1 MRNKMSRD
9 RRRGRRYDTEGT
21 LNYKKVFAAILAILV
36 VIMFFLALNK
46 ILTDG
51 SNKKETKS
59 YFALYSENKWGVIDE
74 KGVKVIE
81 PSYQEM
87 LIVPDSSKDVFLCVY
102 DVNYSEST
110 YKTKALNSN
119 NDEIFTEYTNVE
131 AIQNYDT
138 NNNLWYIKEALKVQK
153 DGKYGLINLSGK
165 QILDCEYDEIYALKG
180 IDNSIIVKKEG
191 KIGLVDVNGKKKI
204 DTNYAEILPLGTN
217 YETGYIVKN
226 SENLYGV
233 IDKFGNVVL
242 ENKYSNIEQVSG
254 NDMYV
259 VKENETTKVINKE
272 GTAILESGFEIIAQ
286 IASNQIVIIKDGKYG
301 VVNTSGETVIPNIYD
316 DLKII
321 SSEIF
326 IAKSGNYYGIINS
339 KNETML
345 NFSYTKITYKEKTGL
360 YLAENEDYTTA
371 IVNKEYK
378 VALSGIL
385 SEYNEDKG
393 YIRIRTESEYKYYN
407 LNLEEKTNTEVLKS
421 NTLFLSKKDGKY
433 GFVDKD
439 GNVVVDYSYDD
450 ATEQNEFGFAAVK
463 LNGKWGA
470 IDSKGNIVKYTVCN
484 LDNNYKIDFIAN
496 WHLGVDLNMNYYCD
510 I

>member
-1 MRNKMSRD
+1 MS
-9 RRRGRRYDTEGT
+9 GKGKRYETEGT

-46 ILTDG
+46 ILNTDA
-51 SNKKETKS
+51 NKTGNKS

-87 LIVPDSSKDVFLCVY
+87 IIVPNSSKDVFLCVY

-119 NDEIFTEYTNVE
+119 NEEIFTEYSNIE
-131 AIQNYDT
+131 AIQNYDS

-153 DGKYGLINLSGK
+153 DGKYGLIDLSGK
-165 QILDCEYDEIYALKG
+165 EILACEYDEIYALNG
-180 IDNSIIVKKEG
+180 INNSIIVKKDG
-191 KIGLVDVNGKKKI
+191 KLGLVDVNGKKKI
-204 DTNYAEILPLGTN
+204 DTEYAEILPLGEK
-217 YETGYIVKN
+217 YESGYIVKN
-226 SENLYGV
+226 SENLYGI
-233 IDKFGNVVL
+233 IDQFGNKVL
-242 ENKYSNIEQVSG
+242 ENKYSDIEQVSG
-254 NDMYV
+254 DDMYV
-259 VKENETTKVINKE
+259 VKENEVTKVINKE
-272 GTAILESGFEIIAQ
+272 GTTILESVFDRITQISSNKIA
-286 IASNQIVIIKDGKYG
+286 IVKDGKYG
-301 VVNTSGETVIPNIYD
+301 LINTNGETVIPNAYD
-316 DLKII
+316 DLKIV

-326 IAKSGNYYGIINS
+326 IAKNGTYYGIINAQ
-339 KNETML
+339 NETQL
-345 NFSYTKITYKEKTGL
+345 SFSYTKITYKEKSGL

-371 IVNKEYK
+371 IVNGEFK
-378 VALSGIL
+378 VVLSGIL

-393 YIRIRTESEYKYYN
+393 YIRIRTENDYKYYN
-407 LNLEEKTNTEVLKS
+407 LKLEEKTNIELLKS

-433 GFVDKD
+433 GFVDKN
-439 GNVVVDYSYDD
+439 GNVVVDYTYDD
-450 ATEQNEFGFAAVK
+450 ATEQNEFGFAAIK

-470 IDSKGNIVKYTVCN
+470 IDPEGNIVKYTVCN
-484 LDNNYKIDFIAN
+484 LDNNYKIDFISN